1 MTTYSVVTTF
11 HNEGYQT
18 YGKRMIQTFLKNWPS
33 EVTLYVY
40 AENVNVEERASN
52 LVVLDES
59 ADLKRFV
66 DTWKHV
72 PHANGDVSGI
82 PRLAARKDSH
92 KPFKWQAVRFAHKV
106 YAIFDC
112 AEKCDT
118 DFLLWMDAD
127 TVCHSPITMETVS
140 KLVPDN
146 IDLAYLGRE
155 RKFSECGLYA
165 MNLKSPS
172 TQQFLFA
179 FKTMYED
186 ANNGIFTLDE
196 WHDSFVFDAV
206 RVKQNLR
213 ELNWSKGLIQGE
225 GHPLINSA
233 WGAYLDHLKG
243 ARKKTGKSLKQDLLV
258 KRTES
263 YWT

>member
-18 YGKRMIQTFLKNWPS
+18 YGKRMIQTFIKNWPK

-40 AENVNVEERASN
+40 AENVIVEERADN
-52 LVVLDES
+52 LVILDES

-66 DTWKHV
+66 DTWKSV
-72 PHANGDVSGI
+72 PHANGDVSSI

-112 AEKCDT
+112 AEKCGT

-127 TVCHSPITMETVS
+127 TVCHSPISMEMIS
-140 KLVPDN
+140 KLVPNN

-165 MNLKSPS
+165 MNLQSPA

-206 RVKQNLR
+206 RVKQSLR

-243 ARKKTGKSLKQDLLV
+243 ARKKTGKSLRQDLLV